1 MLCAILHCN
10 LSHTDIIVIK
20 ERAAH
25 GGGRYSLQ
33 WPIRGG
39 GGGGSAQKGY
49 MYLLQASG
57 I

>member
-39 GGGGSAQKGY
+39 GGSAQKGY